1 MTNYIGLLGV
11 SKALD
16 HLEKRLGMDWIKS
29 PYTKLEDVI
38 APDDPDMKIILELR
52 RKVKSSSP
60 KPKTPD
66 YPRRRRSDSSTH
78 RLAAMRNDIKA
89 QIQGG
94 WTREKIAKAA
104 GVSPATMTNFI
115 HADLELNAL
124 FKSRGRMATKPD
136 KTLQVIQLHEQG
148 INSYQIR
155 KQTGLDHKVISGIIA
170 KYEADVLTAESLKQY
185 N

>member
-16 HLEKRLGMDWIKS
+16 RLEKRLGMDWIKS
-29 PYTKLEDVI
+29 PYTKFEDVI

-52 RKVKSSSP
+52 RKAKSSSP
-60 KPKTPD
+60 N

-104 GVSPATMTNFI
+104 GVLPATLTNFI
-115 HADLELNAL
+115 HADLELNLL
-124 FKSRGRMATKPD
+124 FKGRGRVATKPD
-136 KTLQVIQLHEQG
+136 KTLQVIRLHEQG
-148 INSYQIR
+148 LNSYQIR
-155 KQTGLDHKVISGIIA
+155 KQTGLDHKAINGIIA
-170 KYEADVLTAESLKQY
+170 KYEADILTTESLKQY

>member
-1 MTNYIGLLGV
+1 
-11 SKALD
+11 
-16 HLEKRLGMDWIKS
+16 
-29 PYTKLEDVI
+29 
-38 APDDPDMKIILELR
+38 
-52 RKVKSSSP
+52 
-60 KPKTPD
+60 
-66 YPRRRRSDSSTH
+66 
-78 RLAAMRNDIKA
+78 MRNDIKA

-124 FKSRGRMATKPD
+124 FKSRGRIATKPD

>member
-1 MTNYIGLLGV
+1 MTNYVGP
-11 SKALD
+11 LD
-16 HLEKRLGMDWIKS
+16 VPRTLDRLERRLGMDWIKS
-29 PYTKLEDVI
+29 PYTKFEDVI

-52 RKVKSSSP
+52 RKAKSSSP
-60 KPKTPD
+60 N